1 MSYLEYYKLKEQ
13 PFSTS
18 VDNRFFYDSR
28 QHSEAL
34 VRLKHAA
41 SERKGLALLV
51 GDIGSGKSTL
61 AQRLLDELDD
71 EHFESALLIVIH
83 SSITPKWLLRK
94 IAVQLGVDP
103 PSDDQTELLGQ
114 LYTRLIEIHEKGR
127 SAVVLVDEAQML
139 QSRELMEEFRGLLNM
154 EVDGQKLITFIFFG
168 LSEIDQ
174 YLALDEPLRQRVALR
189 YKLQGF
195 SQEPSEEYIKF
206 RLQIAG
212 AQKELFTV
220 SAYGAI
226 HQFSKGI
233 PRLINII
240 CDNALLEGFLRKKE
254 RIDHGMIREVAT
266 DLNLISPDAA

>member
-18 VDNRFFYDSR
+18 VDNRFYYDSR

-71 EHFESALLIVIH
+71 QLYESALLIVIH
-83 SSITPKWLLRK
+83 SSVSPKWLLRK

-103 PSDDQTELLGQ
+103 PSEDQTELLGQ
-114 LYTRLIEIHEKGR
+114 LYTRLIEIHDKGR
-127 SAVVLVDEAQML
+127 TAVVLVDEAQML

-154 EVDGQKLITFIFFG
+154 ELDGQKLITFIFFG
-168 LSEIDQ
+168 LADLDR
-174 YLALDEPLRQRVALR
+174 YLSLDEPLRQRVALR
-189 YKLQGF
+189 YHIQGF
-195 SQEPSEEYIKF
+195 SQEPTEEYIKF
-206 RLQIAG
+206 RLRVAG

-220 SAYGAI
+220 SAYAAV

-266 DLNLISPDAA
+266 DLNLVPPDAP